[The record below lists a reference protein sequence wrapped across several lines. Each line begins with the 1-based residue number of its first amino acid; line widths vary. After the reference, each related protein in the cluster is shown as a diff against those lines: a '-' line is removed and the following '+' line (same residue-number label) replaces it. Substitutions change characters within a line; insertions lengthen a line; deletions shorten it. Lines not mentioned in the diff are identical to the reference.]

1 MRVKLSAQG
10 TVLVFLVPATS
21 RSMIPVSLTIT
32 LVVLS
37 PAHVYVL
44 AMRLVLSMDV
54 QNLATNNDF
63 RPAILVISAKSAG
76 NSEQVLWHS
85 DCSIMR
91 RPL

>member
-10 TVLVFLVPATS
+10 TVLVFLVPAMS
-21 RSMIPVSLTIT
+21 RLIPVSLTIT

-37 PAHVYVL
+37 PAHAYVL

-76 NSEQVLWHS
+76 NSEQGIWHS